1 MNMGLKCTQNYG
13 NVSKML
19 QETSQQSYLKNYAQ
33 VHRGQKL
40 L

>member
-1 MNMGLKCTQNYG
+1 MKKQNKL
-13 NVSKML
+13 NPEERML
-19 QETSQQSYLKNYAQ
+19 QETYLQIYLKNYEQ